1 MMAFLLA
8 DMTPMLGVL
17 IAFAV
22 LVVVMAL
29 SGLKIVNQAEVIVV
43 ERLGRYHRVLT
54 SGVNVIWPIIERPR
68 RIAWRY
74 VESDLSTGRPIVR
87 AREMTR
93 IDLREAVYDF
103 PPQSVITRDNVNI
116 EINALVYLQ
125 ITDPKKAVY
134 EIANLPDAI
143 EKLAQT
149 TLRNIIGEMD
159 LDDTLTS
166 RDRINRELRRVLD
179 EAADK
184 WGVKVNRVELQDIIP
199 PADIR
204 DAMEKQMRAERSK
217 RATILDA
224 EGQKQGQILRAEG
237 ERDSRVAQAEGQA
250 KAQVME
256 ADGQAEA
263 RIKMAE
269 AEAET
274 IRRIREAFGGGD
286 TAGQYL
292 IAMRYLDSLRE
303 MSHGK
308 ESKLVFLPYEA
319 TGVLASLGG
328 IRELLRN
335 AGSPEAAAAEARGTA
350 GNGAT
355 RPS

>member
-1 MMAFLLA
+1 MTGFLLA
-8 DMTPMLGVL
+8 DLSPMLLIL
-17 IAFAV
+17 IAFAA

-29 SGLKIVNQAEVIVV
+29 SGLKVVNQAEVIVV
-43 ERLGRYHRVLT
+43 ERLGRFHRVLT

-68 RIAWRY
+68 RISWRY
-74 VESDLSTGRPIVR
+74 VESDMSSGRPLVR
-87 AREMTR
+87 SRELTR

-184 WGVKVNRVELQDIIP
+184 WGVKVNRVELQDIVP

-250 KAQVME
+250 KAQVVE
-256 ADGQAEA
+256 AEAQAEA
-263 RIKMAE
+263 RLKLAE
-269 AEAET
+269 AEAEA
-274 IRRIREAFGGGD
+274 IRRIKDAVGSSAQ
-286 TAGQYL
+286 AGNYL
-292 IAMRYLDSLRE
+292 VALRYLESLRE

-308 ESKLVFLPYEA
+308 DSKLVFLPYEA
-319 TGVLASLGG
+319 TGVLSSLGG

-335 AGSPEAAAAEARGTA
+335 AGSVDTPA
-350 GNGAT
+350 GNGAM
-355 RPS
+355 RS

>member
-1 MMAFLLA
+1 MTALLLA
-8 DMTPMLGVL
+8 DLSPMLAILV
-17 IAFAV
+17 AFAV

-29 SGLKIVNQAEVIVV
+29 SGLKVVNQAEVIVV
-43 ERLGRYHRVLT
+43 ERLGRFHRVLT

-68 RIAWRY
+68 RISWRY
-74 VESDLSTGRPIVR
+74 IESDMSTGRALVR
-87 AREMTR
+87 NRELTR

-184 WGVKVNRVELQDIIP
+184 WGVKVNRVELQDIVP

-250 KAQVME
+250 KAQVVE
-256 ADGQAEA
+256 AEAAAEA
-263 RIKMAE
+263 RLKMAE

-274 IRRIREAFGGGD
+274 IRRIREALGSSAQ
-286 TAGQYL
+286 AGNYL
-292 IAMRYLDSLRE
+292 VALRYLESLRE

-308 ESKLVFLPYEA
+308 DSKLVFLPYEA
-319 TGVLASLGG
+319 TGVLSSLGG

-335 AGSPEAAAAEARGTA
+335 AGSVEPTVPA
-350 GNGAT
+350 GNGAA
-355 RPS
+355 RPG